1 MPDAPAPQTAILLA
15 CCPDRRGIVASLAL
29 VLHEHG
35 ASILDADPHTDPRA
49 GVLS

>member
-1 MPDAPAPQTAILLA
+1 MPDAPAPETAILLA
-15 CCPDRRGIVASLAL
+15 CCPDHRGIVASLAP